1 MHQAQQNPKTKKK
14 KKIKKMNNNEN
25 RQFPASCLITTN

>member
-1 MHQAQQNPKTKKK
+1 MHQAQQINPKTKNQ
-14 KKIKKMNNNEN
+14 KIKKMNNNKN